1 MCIQEFTEERTIA
14 EALFFGKCMKCRGVF
29 RIASYIEHQRD
40 GIVGKWRC
48 WSTLDFVLGR
58 GIPAMGAIDAVDIV
72 CTGDLD
78 IFTCLDKIDAIVV
91 SGNIRF
97 GRELELGANNIEDA
111 FGNRFV
117 GACDKEIIDLAEEQ
131 DKVSIE
137 GSAIDT
143 FVVSSGGETKFI

>member
-1 MCIQEFTEERTIA
+1 
-14 EALFFGKCMKCRGVF
+14 
-29 RIASYIEHQRD
+29 
-40 GIVGKWRC
+40 
-48 WSTLDFVLGR
+48 
-58 GIPAMGAIDAVDIV
+58 MGAIDAVDIV

-91 SGNIRF
+91 SGRAKVFEWNISF

-143 FVVSSGGETKFI
+143 FVVGSGGETKFIRSEDFVDMFFP